1 MSVKDVHLFG
11 RKFTVE
17 VCVELCLPRLAD
29 HGSAP
34 SATPAVGDPLAS
46 SWHATS
52 VTSRC
57 LSGWRVFPQ
66 SHGTKSPR
74 LRKEGGSHG
83 NAPAVHRSRC
93 EPVANSSARLEL
105 FPASHVQGLFQVRP
119 PPNQE
124 AQSLSLSIRCVRSR
138 TCYARCD
145 TSMPES

>member
-1 MSVKDVHLFG
+1 MTVKDAHLFG

-29 HGSAP
+29 HGSSL
-34 SATPAVGDPLAS
+34 SATPAVGDPRAP

-66 SHGTKSPR
+66 SPGTTSPL

-83 NAPAVHRSRC
+83 NAPAVRRSRC
-93 EPVANSSARLEL
+93 EPVANSSAPLEL
-105 FPASHVQGLFQVRP
+105 FPASQAQGLFQGRP

-124 AQSLSLSIRCVRSR
+124 AQSLSLSIRCVKSR
-138 TCYARCD
+138 TCYARCG
-145 TSMPES
+145 TSMPEN